1 MLALEDVLNSGGY
14 FYCIFFWPCT
24 SQSSS
29 GWWRTQRTRES
40 SLFWLHMGHRG
51 ARWNCQAD
59 CPEADDIQMRCRFH
73 SVGFT
78 STYASSSDPT
88 EYSGNY
94 TQHTGYNPKMTKS
107 RRSSSELNLDT
118 CNTTKHHSS
127 GYREETLPFSLRS
140 TRWRSFRLYPSQLSV
155 NTAKGELAQ
164 I

>member
-1 MLALEDVLNSGGY
+1 MVTFIISFLTLYFPVFLRLMEDTEDARELIVLAPYGT
-14 FYCIFFWPCT
+14 PR
-24 SQSSS
+24 SSMKLPGS
-29 GWWRTQRTRES
+29 
-40 SLFWLHMGHRG
+40 
-51 ARWNCQAD
+51 D

-78 STYASSSDPT
+78 STYAFSSDPT

-107 RRSSSELNLDT
+107 RRSSSEQLLDT

-164 I
+164 T